1 MIRDVSGLRVLVL
14 PNEGPPLAHE
24 RDFADLIGM
33 TFGQGVDM
41 VAIPV
46 PRLTDDFFRL
56 STRLAG
62 EVLQKFV
69 NYQLRVVIIGDM
81 SQWTAQSG
89 PLRDFVSESNRGQ
102 SVWFVADLDELERR
116 RAEARHR

>member
-1 MIRDVSGLRVLVL
+1 MIRDITGLRILAL
-14 PNEGPPLAHE
+14 PDEGPPLAHE

-69 NYQLRVVIIGDM
+69 NYQLRVAIVGDM
-81 SQWTAQSG
+81 SRWTAQSG
-89 PLRDFVSESNRGQ
+89 PLRDFVSESNRGH
-102 SVWFVADLDELERR
+102 SVWFVADLEELTRR
-116 RAEARHR
+116 LGEARLR